1 MIAMRNWQVQEAKN
15 RLSELLRCA
24 EEEGPQVITWH
35 GQDRAVVLSA
45 EEYRRLSKPAARK
58 DLKSLLLG
66 GPRVEGFEAVSARI
80 IPRDVDL

>member
-1 MIAMRNWQVQEAKN
+1 MRNWQVQEAKN

-45 EEYRRLSKPAARK
+45 ESYRRLAKPRERR
-58 DLKSLLLG
+58 DLKTLLLG
-66 GPRVEGFEAVSARI
+66 GPRVEGFEPGDANLS
-80 IPRDVDL
+80 PRDIDL